1 MKIYTIYKA
10 INLINDKVYIGF
22 TSAWPNRIN
31 GHNYD
36 RKYGVTDHK
45 PFYKAINKHG
55 WENFIWEA
63 IYQSKDL
70 NHTLNEMEPHF
81 IDEYRSWVGF
91 SDCNG
96 YNVTRGGEGT
106 FGCVRS
112 EKLIESHRALM
123 KGKSQT
129 KGHALKKYESAK
141 QNNSGVSP
149 FSFAGKI
156 HTAATIDKI
165 KQVHLGKKKS
175 ESHVASMKLRPQD
188 TTMLTCPHCNKTGDY
203 KNMKRWHM
211 DRCKLNSDRLND
223 LEKIVKCNICGYEA
237 KQSPNFYRN
246 HNEHCAHKKD

>member
-22 TSAWPNRIN
+22 TSSWPNRIN

-106 FGCVRS
+106 FGWVRS

-123 KGKSQT
+123 KGRKQTPDHIQKRRDAMTGRSNEWALGENNPAKRPAVREKISQAM
-129 KGHALKKYESAK
+129 KGKL
-141 QNNSGVSP
+141 
-149 FSFAGKI
+149 
-156 HTAATIDKI
+156 
-165 KQVHLGKKKS
+165 KS
-175 ESHVASMKLRPQD
+175 ESHVAAMKLRPQD